1 MMALTYL
8 ELTNDVLTRM
18 NEVVLTSA
26 NFTDARGVQVQ
37 AKNAINE
44 AIRHINQKEFAY
56 PFNHASNSSTVVP
69 GVVRYAIPTGTK
81 YIDYNTARIKKD
93 TDVSASGVNL
103 KRLNYNEYIS
113 KEFSTQEDE
122 IESTTLDGTHTD
134 SVTTLTLVSSTG
146 FATEGTVFVGS
157 EEITYTAV
165 SGNTLTGCTRGASST
180 TAAAYS
186 SGVVVAQFD
195 NGGVPQYIVRTLDNN
210 YLLYP
215 FPDKEYTLLYDYFTF
230 PEDLSAHG
238 DTTTIP
244 DRFKPVITDGAT
256 AFLYQYRGEMQQYQ
270 INFERFEDGIKN
282 VQSLLVNKFDYI
294 RSTVINRPASS
305 STGVSF

>member
-1 MMALTYL
+1 MALTYL

-69 GVVRYAIPTGTK
+69 GVVRYTIPTGTK

-165 SGNTLTGCTRGASST
+165 SGNTLTGCTRGANST

-186 SGVVVAQFD
+186 SGVVVTQFD

-230 PEDLSAHG
+230 PDDLSAHG

>member
-1 MMALTYL
+1 MALTYL
-8 ELTNDVLTRM
+8 ELTYDVLTRM
-18 NEVVLTSA
+18 NEVVLTST
-26 NFTDARGVQVQ
+26 NFTNARGVQVQ

-69 GVVRYAIPTGTK
+69 GVVRYTIPTGTK
-81 YIDYNTARIKKD
+81 YIDYNTARIKKNS
-93 TDVSASGVNL
+93 DVSSSGVNL
-103 KRLNYNEYIS
+103 KKLNYNEYIS
-113 KEFSTQEDE
+113 KEFANQEDD
-122 IESTTLDGTHTD
+122 IKSTTLDGTHTN

-165 SGNTLTGCTRGASST
+165 SGNTLTGCTRGADST

-186 SGVVVAQFD
+186 SGVVVTQFD
-195 NGGVPQYIVRTLDNN
+195 NGGLPQYIVRTLDNN

-230 PEDLSAHG
+230 PDDLSAHG
-238 DTTTIP
+238 DTTSIP

-282 VQSLLVNKFDYI
+282 IQSLLINKFDYI
-294 RSTVINRPASS
+294 RSTVINRPTSS
-305 STGVSF
+305 NSGVSF

>member
-1 MMALTYL
+1 MALTYL

-69 GVVRYAIPTGTK
+69 GVVRYTIPTGTK
-81 YIDYNTARIKKD
+81 YIDYNTARIKKNS
-93 TDVSASGVNL
+93 DVSSSGVNL
-103 KRLNYNEYIS
+103 KKLNYNEYIS
-113 KEFSTQEDE
+113 KEFANQEDD
-122 IESTTLDGTHTD
+122 IKSTTLDGTHTN

-165 SGNTLTGCTRGASST
+165 SGNTLTGCTRGANST

-186 SGVVVAQFD
+186 SGVVVTQFD
-195 NGGVPQYIVRTLDNN
+195 NGGLPQYIVRTLDNN

-230 PEDLSAHG
+230 PDDLSAHG

-282 VQSLLVNKFDYI
+282 IQSLLINKFDYI
-294 RSTVINRPASS
+294 RSTVINRPTSS
-305 STGVSF
+305 NSGVSF

>member
-1 MMALTYL
+1 MALTYL

-26 NFTDARGVQVQ
+26 NFTDARGIQVQ

-69 GVVRYAIPTGTK
+69 GVVRYTIPTDTK

-165 SGNTLTGCTRGASST
+165 SGNTLTGCTRGANST

-186 SGVVVAQFD
+186 SGVVVTQFD

>member
-1 MMALTYL
+1 
-8 ELTNDVLTRM
+8 M

-37 AKNAINE
+37 SKNAVNE

-56 PFNHASNSSTVVP
+56 PFNHATNSSTVVP
-69 GVVRYAIPTGTK
+69 GVVRYTIPTGTK

-93 TDVSASGVNL
+93 TDVSSSGVNL

-113 KEFSTQEDE
+113 KEFANQEDE
-122 IESTTLDGTHTD
+122 INSTTLDGTHTD
-134 SVTTLTLVSSTG
+134 SVTVLTLTSSTG
-146 FATEGTVFVGS
+146 FESEGTVYVGS
-157 EEITYTAV
+157 EQITYTAV
-165 SGNTLTGCTRGASST
+165 SGNTLTGCTRGANST
-180 TAAAYS
+180 TAAAHS
-186 SGVVVAQFD
+186 SGVTVTQFD
-195 NGGVPQYIVRTLDNN
+195 NGAVPQYIVRTLDNN

-230 PEDLSAHG
+230 PSDLTAHG

-270 INFERFEDGIKN
+270 VNFQRFEEGIKN
-282 VQSLLVNKFDYI
+282 IQSLLVNKFDYI
-294 RSTVINRPASS
+294 RSTVINRPSNASS
-305 STGVSF
+305 GVTF

>member
-1 MMALTYL
+1 MALTYL
-8 ELTNDVLTRM
+8 SLTNDVLTRM
-18 NEVVLTSA
+18 NEVVLTAA
-26 NFTDARGVQVQ
+26 NFTDARGIQVQ
-37 AKNAINE
+37 SKNAINE

-165 SGNTLTGCTRGASST
+165 SGNTLTGCTRGANST

-186 SGVVVAQFD
+186 SGVVVTQFD

-230 PEDLSAHG
+230 PDDLSAHG

>member
-1 MMALTYL
+1 MALTYL

-18 NEVVLTSA
+18 NEVVLTST
-26 NFTDARGVQVQ
+26 NFTNARGVQVQ

-81 YIDYNTARIKKD
+81 YIDYNTARIKKNS
-93 TDVSASGVNL
+93 DVSSSGVNL
-103 KRLNYNEYIS
+103 KKLNYNEYIS
-113 KEFSTQEDE
+113 KEFANQEDD
-122 IESTTLDGTHTD
+122 IKSTTLDGTHTN

-165 SGNTLTGCTRGASST
+165 SGNTLTGCTRGADST

-186 SGVVVAQFD
+186 SGVVVTQFD
-195 NGGVPQYIVRTLDNN
+195 NGGLPQYIVRTLDNN

-230 PEDLSAHG
+230 PDDLSAHG
-238 DTTTIP
+238 DTTSIP

-282 VQSLLVNKFDYI
+282 IQSLLINKFDYI
-294 RSTVINRPASS
+294 RSTVINRPTSS
-305 STGVSF
+305 NSGVSF

>member
-1 MMALTYL
+1 MALTYL

-26 NFTDARGVQVQ
+26 TFTDARGIQVQ

-69 GVVRYAIPTGTK
+69 GVVRYTIPTGTK
-81 YIDYNTARIKKD
+81 YIDYNTARIKKNS
-93 TDVSASGVNL
+93 DVSSSGVNL
-103 KRLNYNEYIS
+103 KKLNYNEYIS
-113 KEFSTQEDE
+113 KEFANQEDD
-122 IESTTLDGTHTD
+122 IKSTTLDGTHTD
-134 SVTTLTLVSSTG
+134 SVTTLTLASSTG

-165 SGNTLTGCTRGASST
+165 SGNTLTGCTRGANST

-186 SGVVVAQFD
+186 SGVVVTQFD
-195 NGGVPQYIVRTLDNN
+195 NGGLPQYIVRTLDNN

-230 PEDLSAHG
+230 PDDLSAHG
-238 DTTTIP
+238 DTTSIP

-282 VQSLLVNKFDYI
+282 IQSLLINKFDYI
-294 RSTVINRPASS
+294 RSTVINRPTSS
-305 STGVSF
+305 NSGVSF

>member
-1 MMALTYL
+1 MALTYL

-69 GVVRYAIPTGTK
+69 GVVRYTIPTGTK
-81 YIDYNTARIKKD
+81 YIDYNTARIKKNS
-93 TDVSASGVNL
+93 DVSSSGVNL
-103 KRLNYNEYIS
+103 KKLNYNEYIS
-113 KEFSTQEDE
+113 KEFANQEDD
-122 IESTTLDGTHTD
+122 IKSTTLDGTHTN

-165 SGNTLTGCTRGASST
+165 SGNTLTGCTRGADST

-186 SGVVVAQFD
+186 SGVVVTQFD
-195 NGGVPQYIVRTLDNN
+195 NGGLPQYIVRTLDNN

-230 PEDLSAHG
+230 PDDLSAHG

-282 VQSLLVNKFDYI
+282 IQSLLINKFDYI
-294 RSTVINRPASS
+294 RSTVINRPTSS
-305 STGVSF
+305 NSGVSF

>member
-1 MMALTYL
+1 MALTYL
-8 ELTNDVLTRM
+8 SLTNDVLTRM

-26 NFTDARGVQVQ
+26 NFTDARGIQVQ

-69 GVVRYAIPTGTK
+69 GVVRYTIPTDTK

-165 SGNTLTGCTRGASST
+165 SGNTLTGCTRGANST

-186 SGVVVAQFD
+186 SGVVVTQFD

-230 PEDLSAHG
+230 PDDLSAHG

>member
-1 MMALTYL
+1 MALTYL

-26 NFTDARGVQVQ
+26 TFTDARGIQVQ

-69 GVVRYAIPTGTK
+69 GVVRYTIPTGTK
-81 YIDYNTARIKKD
+81 YIDYNTARIKKNS
-93 TDVSASGVNL
+93 DVSSSGVNL
-103 KRLNYNEYIS
+103 KKLNYNEYIS
-113 KEFSTQEDE
+113 KEFANQEDD
-122 IESTTLDGTHTD
+122 IKSTTLDGTHTD
-134 SVTTLTLVSSTG
+134 SVTTLTLASSTG

-165 SGNTLTGCTRGASST
+165 SGNTLTGCTRGADST

-186 SGVVVAQFD
+186 SGVVVTQFD
-195 NGGVPQYIVRTLDNN
+195 NGGLPQYIVRTLDNN

-230 PEDLSAHG
+230 PDDLSAHG

-282 VQSLLVNKFDYI
+282 IQSLLINKFDYI
-294 RSTVINRPASS
+294 RSTVINRPTSS
-305 STGVSF
+305 NSGVSF

>member
-1 MMALTYL
+1 MALTYL

-26 NFTDARGVQVQ
+26 NFTDARGIQVQ

-165 SGNTLTGCTRGASST
+165 SGNTLTGCTRGANST

-186 SGVVVAQFD
+186 SGVVVTQFD

>member
-1 MMALTYL
+1 MALTYL

-69 GVVRYAIPTGTK
+69 GVVRYTIPTGTK
-81 YIDYNTARIKKD
+81 YIDYNTARIKKNS
-93 TDVSASGVNL
+93 DVSSSGVNL
-103 KRLNYNEYIS
+103 KKLNYNEYIS
-113 KEFSTQEDE
+113 KEFANQEDD
-122 IESTTLDGTHTD
+122 IKSTTLDGTHTN
-134 SVTTLTLVSSTG
+134 SVTTLTLASSTG

-165 SGNTLTGCTRGASST
+165 SGNTLTGCTRGADST

-186 SGVVVAQFD
+186 SGVVVTQFD
-195 NGGVPQYIVRTLDNN
+195 NGGLPQYIVRTLDNN

-230 PEDLSAHG
+230 PDDLSAHG

-282 VQSLLVNKFDYI
+282 IQSLLINKFDYI
-294 RSTVINRPASS
+294 RSTVINRPTSS
-305 STGVSF
+305 NSGVSF

>member
-1 MMALTYL
+1 MALTYL

-18 NEVVLTSA
+18 NEVVLTST
-26 NFTDARGVQVQ
+26 NFTDARGIQVQ

-69 GVVRYAIPTGTK
+69 GVVRYTIPTGTK
-81 YIDYNTARIKKD
+81 YIDYNTARIKKNS
-93 TDVSASGVNL
+93 DVSSSGVNL
-103 KRLNYNEYIS
+103 KKLNYNEYIS
-113 KEFSTQEDE
+113 KEFANQEDD
-122 IESTTLDGTHTD
+122 IKSTTLDGTHTD
-134 SVTTLTLVSSTG
+134 SVTTLTLASSTG

-165 SGNTLTGCTRGASST
+165 SGNTLTGCTRGADST

-186 SGVVVAQFD
+186 SGVVVTQFD
-195 NGGVPQYIVRTLDNN
+195 NGGLPQYIVRTLDNN

-230 PEDLSAHG
+230 PDDLSAHG

-282 VQSLLVNKFDYI
+282 IQSLLINKFDYI
-294 RSTVINRPASS
+294 RSTVINRPTSS
-305 STGVSF
+305 NSGVSF

>member
-1 MMALTYL
+1 MALTYL

-69 GVVRYAIPTGTK
+69 GVVRYTIPTGTK
-81 YIDYNTARIKKD
+81 YIDYNTARIKKNS
-93 TDVSASGVNL
+93 DVSSSGVNL
-103 KRLNYNEYIS
+103 KKLNYNEYIS
-113 KEFSTQEDE
+113 KEFANQEDD
-122 IESTTLDGTHTD
+122 IKSTTLDGTHTN

-146 FATEGTVFVGS
+146 FATEGTVFVKS

-165 SGNTLTGCTRGASST
+165 SGNTLTGCTRGANST

-186 SGVVVAQFD
+186 SGVVVTQFD

-230 PEDLSAHG
+230 PDDLSAHG

>member
-1 MMALTYL
+1 MALTYL

-26 NFTDARGVQVQ
+26 TFTDARGIQVQ

-165 SGNTLTGCTRGASST
+165 SGNTLTGCTRGANST

-186 SGVVVAQFD
+186 SGVVVTQFD

-230 PEDLSAHG
+230 PDDLSAHG

>member
-1 MMALTYL
+1 MALTYL

-157 EEITYTAV
+157 EEISYTAV
-165 SGNTLTGCTRGASST
+165 SGNTLTGCTRGANST

-186 SGVVVAQFD
+186 SGVVVTQFD

-230 PEDLSAHG
+230 PDDLSAHG

>member
-1 MMALTYL
+1 MALTYL

-69 GVVRYAIPTGTK
+69 GVVRYTIPTGTK

-122 IESTTLDGTHTD
+122 IESTTLNGTHTD

-146 FATEGTVFVGS
+146 FA
-157 EEITYTAV
+157 
-165 SGNTLTGCTRGASST
+165 
-180 TAAAYS
+180 
-186 SGVVVAQFD
+186 
-195 NGGVPQYIVRTLDNN
+195 LD
-210 YLLYP
+210 
-215 FPDKEYTLLYDYFTF
+215 
-230 PEDLSAHG
+230 
-238 DTTTIP
+238 
-244 DRFKPVITDGAT
+244 RVI
-256 AFLYQYRGEMQQYQ
+256 
-270 INFERFEDGIKN
+270 K
-282 VQSLLVNKFDYI
+282 
-294 RSTVINRPASS
+294 
-305 STGVSF
+305 

>member
-1 MMALTYL
+1 MALTFL
-8 ELTNDVLTRM
+8 TLTNEVLTRM

-37 AKNAINE
+37 SKNAVNE

-56 PFNHASNSSTVVP
+56 PFNHATNSSTVVP
-69 GVVRYAIPTGTK
+69 GVVRYTIPTGTK

-93 TDVSASGVNL
+93 TDVSSSGVNL

-113 KEFSTQEDE
+113 KEFANQEDE
-122 IESTTLDGTHTD
+122 INSTTLDGTHTD
-134 SVTTLTLVSSTG
+134 SVTVLTLTSSTG
-146 FATEGTVFVGS
+146 FESEGTVYVGS
-157 EEITYTAV
+157 EQITYTAV
-165 SGNTLTGCTRGASST
+165 SGNTLTGCTRGANST
-180 TAAAYS
+180 TAAAHS
-186 SGVVVAQFD
+186 SGVTVTQFD
-195 NGGVPQYIVRTLDNN
+195 NGAVPQYIVRTLDNN

-230 PEDLSAHG
+230 PSDLTAHG

-270 INFERFEDGIKN
+270 VNFQRFEEGIKN
-282 VQSLLVNKFDYI
+282 IQSLLVNKFDYI
-294 RSTVINRPASS
+294 RSTVINRPSNASS
-305 STGVSF
+305 GVTF